1 MRLHAVPDSDAPVTE
16 GAGASPLPLLSGA
29 LKDPRAPPG
38 RRAHRDPSPG
48 ARCRPPGRIPVVRL
62 GRPGC
67 LRRSARSDTR
77 ATGGQPTP
85 PSAASRRPSTCWRPS
100 RSQARCTPDSP
111 GSPGRP
117 RRRTGYSAPKAKDR
131 NGDIDEALTSLL
143 RRYPEHA
150 PYDLIHGL
158 AGIGVYALARWP
170 RPGAAQCILGVLE
183 QLAERARYD
192 RHGVYWW
199 TPPSWLGARQDYY
212 RPGGIDLGVAH
223 GIAGV
228 IPFLGRVASLG
239 LATQTVR
246 PLLDGAVSWL
256 LAHLVDTAAGPTVPK
271 FVADGVELEP
281 TRTAWCYGDPGVAAA
296 LLLAARDVGEPAW
309 AAEATAL
316 AMGAANRPP
325 DQTGVVDAGLC
336 HGSAG
341 LAHLFNRMYQMTA
354 EPTLADAARFWVE
367 RTLELCVRG
376 AHPGRVQR
384 TDAAQAA
391 WKGPGLLEG
400 AAGIVL
406 ALEAACTTAE
416 PIWDQM
422 LLVSTT
428 GIPGAQATMSGRGHA
443 RPPRRSTI
451 RVLRAAYAPAAVH
464 RGDRVGTRTAGA
476 GRRRGS
482 RCSRR
487 GRGRQPGP
495 ATPPTRGHRHHAGIP
510 GRLVRRLTEPGGSGR
525 PVAERPGQRQGP
537 RYRAVARLLPHE
549 GRGQAYSV
557 RAFRRVHDGHHRC
570 PHTPAVRRPEPLPA
584 SHPPGH
590 GLPVEPGRG
599 G

>member
-1 MRLHAVPDSDAPVTE
+1 MRVHASADSDAPVSE

-29 LKDPRAPPG
+29 LKDRALRLAGALTETLRPAPESG
-38 RRAHRDPSPG
+38 HRDASLSCGSAGLAVCDAQLARTRRDRRAAD
-48 ARCRPPGRIPVVRL
+48 
-62 GRPGC
+62 
-67 LRRSARSDTR
+67 SARGRLDEAIDVL
-77 ATGGQPTP
+77 ATEPLTSSLYSGF
-85 PSAASRRPSTCWRPS
+85 
-100 RSQARCTPDSP
+100 
-111 GSPGRP
+111 
-117 RRRTGYSAPKAKDR
+117 TGIAWAVQTTDRLLGADGEDR

-143 RRYPEHA
+143 QRYPEHA

-170 RPGAAQCILGVLE
+170 RPGATQCILGVLG
-183 QLAERARYD
+183 QLAKRARYD

-223 GIAGV
+223 GMAGV
-228 IPFLGRVASLG
+228 IPFLGRVDALG
-239 LATQTVR
+239 LAPQTTR

-296 LLLAARDVGEPAW
+296 LLLAARDVGEPVW

-341 LAHLFNRMYQMTA
+341 LGHLFNRMYQMTA
-354 EPTLADAARFWVE
+354 EPILADAARFWVE
-367 RTLELCVRG
+367 RTLELCSDT
-376 AHPGRVQR
+376 VQV
-384 TDAAQAA
+384 A

-400 AAGIVL
+400 AAGVVL

-422 LLVSTT
+422 LLVST
-428 GIPGAQATMSGRGHA
+428 
-443 RPPRRSTI
+443 
-451 RVLRAAYAPAAVH
+451 
-464 RGDRVGTRTAGA
+464 
-476 GRRRGS
+476 
-482 RCSRR
+482 
-487 GRGRQPGP
+487 
-495 ATPPTRGHRHHAGIP
+495 AGIP
-510 GRLVRRLTEPGGSGR
+510 
-525 PVAERPGQRQGP
+525 
-537 RYRAVARLLPHE
+537 RARAR
-549 GRGQAYSV
+549 
-557 RAFRRVHDGHHRC
+557 
-570 PHTPAVRRPEPLPA
+570 
-584 SHPPGH
+584 
-590 GLPVEPGRG
+590 
-599 G
+599 